1 MKEFQW
7 GESQKYKVVH
17 RIVRALREIRDG
29 GGGGGARDAGDE
41 DVVVVVVI
49 RARDAG
55 SEMRF
60 VCGDGARARGFGG
73 DGDASKR
80 GDGLERTAGVE
91 TRRRR
96 ARVSRRK
103 VHERAHRRESVKS
116 HRRARR
122 AEHTRLLRRF
132 SRFPSRV
139 TPDGC

>member
-1 MKEFQW
+1 M
-7 GESQKYKVVH
+7 
-17 RIVRALREIRDG
+17 RALREIRDG
-29 GGGGGARDAGDE
+29 GGGGGARDAGNE
-41 DVVVVVVI
+41 DAVFVIVI

-60 VCGDGARARGFGG
+60 VCGDGARARGFDG